1 MAHKTLIDGTA
12 YEISG
17 GKTLISGTVY
27 DITGGKT
34 LIEGTTYE
42 IGFTPRL
49 WQRYELKVIP
59 GTYTITGVNSGKDNY
74 TSLVSK
80 KVYASYSFS
89 ADGGF
94 QGAGTSATATSSNYS
109 SYVGY
114 YTINDKEDEIDY
126 VNKTKRISVS
136 KLTGK
141 AMLGIRFEG
150 VDGATAP
157 ISFEKGKY
165 VETLSIPGQELPSTG
180 TLIEGGIDAGYCVM
194 YDDDGEDVFYYEL
207 S

>member
-1 MAHKTLIDGTA
+1 MAHKTLIGGTA

-34 LIEGTTYE
+34 LIDGTAYE
-42 IGFTPRL
+42 IGFTQRL

-59 GTYTITGVNSGKDNY
+59 GAYTITGIDSGKDNY
-74 TSLVSK
+74 TSFASK

-94 QGAGTSATATSSNYS
+94 QGTGTSATVTSSNYS
-109 SYVGY
+109 SYIGY
-114 YTINDKEDEIDY
+114 YAINNNESEIDY

-141 AMLGIRFEG
+141 AILGIRFEG

-157 ISFEKGKY
+157 ISFKKGKY
-165 VETLSIPGQELPSTG
+165 VETLSVSEQELPSTG
-180 TLIEGGIDAGYCVM
+180 TLIEGGVNAGYCVM

>member
-1 MAHKTLIDGTA
+1 MVHKTLIGGTA
-12 YEISG
+12 YEVSG
-17 GKTLISGTVY
+17 GKTLIGGTAYNIVS
-27 DITGGKT
+27 GKT
-34 LIEGTTYE
+34 LIGGTAYE
-42 IGFTPRL
+42 IGFGPR
-49 WQRYELKVIP
+49 WRRHELEIVP
-59 GTYTITGVNSGKDNY
+59 GAYTITGVNSGKDNY
-74 TSLVSK
+74 TSFVSK

-89 ADGGF
+89 ADAGF
-94 QGAGTSATATSSNYS
+94 YGTGTSATATSSNYS

-114 YTINDKEDEIDY
+114 YAINDNESEIDY

-141 AMLGIRFEG
+141 ATFGIRFEG

-157 ISFEKGKY
+157 ISFKKGKY
-165 VETLSIPGQELPSTG
+165 IETLSTPEQELPSTG
-180 TLIEGGIDAGYCVM
+180 TLLEGGVNAGYCVM

>member
-1 MAHKTLIDGTA
+1 MAHKTLINGTAYEVNGGRTLINGTGYNIVSGKTLIGGTA
-12 YEISG
+12 YEIGIKS
-17 GKTLISGTVY
+17 
-27 DITGGKT
+27 
-34 LIEGTTYE
+34 
-42 IGFTPRL
+42 RQ
-49 WQRYELKVIP
+49 WQRYELEIVP
-59 GTYTITGVNSGKDNY
+59 GAYTITGVNSGTDNY

-89 ADGGF
+89 ADAGF
-94 QGAGTSATATSSNYS
+94 YGTGTSATATSSNYS

-114 YTINDKEDEIDY
+114 YAINDNESEIDY
-126 VNKTKRISVS
+126 INKTKRISVS

-141 AMLGIRFEG
+141 ATFGIRFEG

-157 ISFEKGKY
+157 ISFKKGKY
-165 VETLSIPGQELPSTG
+165 IETLSTPEQELPSAG
-180 TLIEGGIDAGYCVM
+180 TLLEGSINAGYCVM